1 MQASNT
7 PPDHPPVPR
16 RAKSDES
23 RMNSSASG
31 IPGGA
36 FLCTFVLF
44 GCFQNLI
51 HVATSI
57 RCSLNHYLAKYT
69 PKRHIL
75 PRWGRPGEHIRRAG
89 RCCGQG
95 APVCIPL
102 PKSNGFESRTKVE
115 TLPKSK
121 GHPLPESRMILREKI
136 SGKVELGLS
145 YALLFHDSGIYP
157 VFLTISHGYL
167 FQEMVLK

>member
-1 MQASNT
+1 M
-7 PPDHPPVPR
+7 
-16 RAKSDES
+16 
-23 RMNSSASG
+23 
-31 IPGGA
+31 
-36 FLCTFVLF
+36 
-44 GCFQNLI
+44 
-51 HVATSI
+51 SI
-57 RCSLNHYLAKYT
+57 QCSLNNDLAKYA

-75 PRWGRPGEHIRRAG
+75 PSWGRPGDHIRRAG

-121 GHPLPESRMILREKI
+121 GHPLPKSRMILREKI
-136 SGKVELGLS
+136 SGKVESGLC

-157 VFLTISHGYL
+157 VFLTISHGVL
-167 FQEMVLK
+167 LQVRVFQPKSGRAQGFAADKVERVQSRIDLKVG